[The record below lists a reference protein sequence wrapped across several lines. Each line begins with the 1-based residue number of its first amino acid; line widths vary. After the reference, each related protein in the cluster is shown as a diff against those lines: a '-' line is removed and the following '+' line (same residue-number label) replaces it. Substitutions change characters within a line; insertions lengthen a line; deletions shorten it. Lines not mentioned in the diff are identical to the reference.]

1 MKFVTRAGESSRSV
15 ESEKINCQQEGGT
28 ANRSYSLLC
37 LPHTTAESGSETMM
51 LRIPDL
57 SSLFSATAAAQT

>member
-28 ANRSYSLLC
+28 ADRSY
-37 LPHTTAESGSETMM
+37 TTAESGSETMM